1 MPAPSNSA
9 ASRGSRE
16 ATPGLRLALR
26 EPLPFR
32 TLPEQIAAKL
42 RQAILTGRL
51 PPGARLVETRI
62 AEQVRTSRGPVRDA
76 LALLERDGLVSKLP
90 NRGACVLGFSE
101 RRLREVASLR
111 AILEQFAISSAVR
124 NLTASHIQQLESL
137 VRRMEVAARR
147 QATQEFN
154 DLDYR
159 FHDTIFGASA
169 HQTLHETWRGMQRQ
183 MRVLLASINP
193 VGHDLREVVQSHRA
207 ILEGIES
214 GNLGRARR
222 AIRVHFARV
231 DVALNLRLS
240 GETLHRDRQPRRARP
255 PREVQSQ

>member
-1 MPAPSNSA
+1 MPASSNSA

-42 RQAILTGRL
+42 RQAILTGQL

-111 AILEQFAISSAVR
+111 AVLEQFAISSAVR
-124 NLTASHIQQLESL
+124 NLTASHIRQLESL
-137 VRRMEVAARR
+137 LRRMEVAARR

-159 FHDTIFGASA
+159 FHDTIFGASG

-193 VGHDLREVVQSHRA
+193 VGDNLHEVIQSHRA
-207 ILEGIES
+207 IFEAIQS

-222 AIRVHFARV
+222 AIRAHFARV
-231 DVALNLRLS
+231 DTALNLRLS
-240 GETLHRDRQPRRARP
+240 AEPSHRDREPQKSELPRA
-255 PREVQSQ
+255 VQ